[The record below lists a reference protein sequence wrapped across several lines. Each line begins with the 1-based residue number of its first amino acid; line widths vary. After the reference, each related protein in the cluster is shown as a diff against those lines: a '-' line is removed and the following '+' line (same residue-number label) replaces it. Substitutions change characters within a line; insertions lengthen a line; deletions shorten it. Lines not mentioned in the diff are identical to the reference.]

1 MKTIIKTIVLAAA
14 VSLSLGVQA
23 QGFFNKAPAQEPAA
37 AEVPSPPPVATPTP
51 MPKPTPAAKPATAA
65 ADAPKP
71 APKPVRA
78 QATMKTAEKNGVNTP
93 PVGKAMKPPADNEV
107 ITITRTR
114 TLREVPKASPA
125 AGEQKFVEGGADPVA
140 ACEADGVSGFLAK
153 GCAGLRCMKD
163 KYKGHS
169 FCLKLAAD
177 AEARRAAEQSNYR

>member
-1 MKTIIKTIVLAAA
+1 
-14 VSLSLGVQA
+14 
-23 QGFFNKAPAQEPAA
+23 
-37 AEVPSPPPVATPTP
+37 
-51 MPKPTPAAKPATAA
+51 MPKPTPAVKPATA

-71 APKPVRA
+71 VPKPVKPQTA
-78 QATMKTAEKNGVNTP
+78 SKSAEKDGKKKP
-93 PVGKAMKPPADNEV
+93 PVGKAMKPPADSEV

-114 TLREVPKASPA
+114 TLREVPLASQVP
-125 AGEQKFVEGGADPVA
+125 VEGGADPVA

-153 GCAGLRCMKD
+153 GCAGLRCIKD